1 MAIQY
6 GNYEKFCSSVRT
18 KSLQCLV
25 ESRPSPLLVVARFDI
40 TMPFKSRLVL
50 EAHSIR
56 ERERERERE
65 RLKEKIE
72 KKERNEKEKS
82 FERLCVTNLANIVPC
97 HQAQLSMY
105 AKLMCKFLF
114 ATNNFQILTERIILK

>member
-1 MAIQY
+1 MATMK
-6 GNYEKFCSSVRT
+6 NPCSSVHT

-25 ESRPSPLLVVARFDI
+25 ESRPFPLLVVARFDI

-72 KKERNEKEKS
+72 KKERNEKRK
-82 FERLCVTNLANIVPC
+82 
-97 HQAQLSMY
+97 
-105 AKLMCKFLF
+105 KF
-114 ATNNFQILTERIILK
+114 

>member
-1 MAIQY
+1 MK
-6 GNYEKFCSSVRT
+6 NPCSSVHT

-65 RLKEKIE
+65 VKRKNREKGKKRKKKKVLKGYV
-72 KKERNEKEKS
+72 S
-82 FERLCVTNLANIVPC
+82 PT
-97 HQAQLSMY
+97 
-105 AKLMCKFLF
+105 
-114 ATNNFQILTERIILK
+114 

>member
-1 MAIQY
+1 MK
-6 GNYEKFCSSVRT
+6 NPCSSVHT

-40 TMPFKSRLVL
+40 TMPFKSRPVL
-50 EAHSIR
+50 EAHSIT
-56 ERERERERE
+56 ERERERE

-72 KKERNEKEKS
+72 KKERNETKKEKS
-82 FERLCVTNLANIVPC
+82 FERLCVTNLASMVPC

-114 ATNNFQILTERIILK
+114 ATNNFLPNFNGKDNIEIK